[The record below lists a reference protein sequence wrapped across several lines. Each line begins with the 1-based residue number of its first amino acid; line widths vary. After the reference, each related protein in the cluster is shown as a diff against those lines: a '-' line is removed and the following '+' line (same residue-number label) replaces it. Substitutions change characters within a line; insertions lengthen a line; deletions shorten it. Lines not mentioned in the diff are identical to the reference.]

1 MTQITL
7 RLEYM
12 RLRKVKFNSI
22 FLLLFSGI
30 LLQVSCSDKSEL
42 LESVFE
48 LNQETSTEDW
58 KYYLASIGI
67 PNSDLKQTV
76 LLIVPSMNCMSC
88 IQELEYWN
96 RLVVENDENKI
107 SLIVIEK
114 YEARFNN
121 FINNNELLITAYR
134 DSTSYLL
141 KKNYLPTIP
150 VKVYFGVEGDLKRVH
165 PIGNDPGLNAFLADF
180 KS

>member
-1 MTQITL
+1 MS
-7 RLEYM
+7 
-12 RLRKVKFNSI
+12 LRKVRFSTI

-42 LESVFE
+42 TESVFE

-58 KYYLASIGI
+58 KHYLASIGI

-96 RLVVENDENKI
+96 KLVVENEEIKI

-114 YEARFNN
+114 YEARYNN
-121 FINNNELLITAYR
+121 FINNNDLLITAYR
-134 DSTSYLL
+134 DSLSYLL
-141 KKNYLPTIP
+141 ENNYIPTIP
-150 VKVYFGVEGDLKRVH
+150 VKLYFGVEGDLKRVH
-165 PIGNDPGLNAFLADF
+165 PIGNDPALMSFLADF
-180 KS
+180 KSK